1 MYLLRP
7 IVATKKTDIIY
18 QLHGGYRK
26 DKTLTSLLQSSN
38 SFVFITSLSPDHFA
52 WMFYLLGWSSL
63 KKITIMLS
71 SESKSAI
78 QSGGDCIF
86 S

>member
-1 MYLLRP
+1 
-7 IVATKKTDIIY
+7 
-18 QLHGGYRK
+18 
-26 DKTLTSLLQSSN
+26 LLQSSN

-52 WMFYLLGWSSL
+52 WMFYLLCCSRL
-63 KKITIMLS
+63 KKNSIMLS